1 MQWPVLDPV
10 DPWLWYMRLSLILS
24 RLQLTYALVL
34 HSGQTWY
41 WYTQHLAEVGWQ

>member
-1 MQWPVLDPV
+1 
-10 DPWLWYMRLSLILS
+10 MRLSLILS

-41 WYTQHLAEVGWQ
+41 WYTKHLAEVGWQRGRLGHKGDGAAI